1 MVQVGDY
8 LGDFPDFNGAILA
21 EFVKGVPFSGLG
33 FDDALR
39 LFLTKFHLPG
49 EAQKVDRF
57 MEAFSKEYMN
67 THPGEFSNVDTP
79 YVLAFSC
86 IMLNTDHF
94 NPGIKDDRK
103 MTRQEFISNNRGVDE
118 GLTAELLGTIY
129 DRICANEIP
138 RAAKVEASD
147 TRSILCYS
155 NPRKHGYLKK
165 VTPGHLRNTEEKFW
179 FVLKDRMLYYLE
191 SPPALGVEPLL
202 CGMLPLDCNTSY
214 QLGVSAHEGHHG
226 KWLEMKNS
234 GAGDV
239 KGLKVRHRH
248 HVHHYVESETRA
260 SFIFAAADDSEASEW
275 RAAIE
280 KALSNTREDYLEARD
295 AALRP
300 PEKPSTSSDAS
311 HEWLKL
317 KLATHVLDGLRP
329 HEVTAAKKWIA
340 GHLVQEASD
349 DSDFHHGDIDDAA
362 EQALVHVD
370 QAVFDSLPSGNEQSK
385 AALMHWMLAL
395 QPADITQVKGML
407 KGLLEGEEVEMS
419 DEDANQVML
428 EDVEALMDKVF
439 AAAGGPDSPS
449 D

>member
-57 MEAFSKEYMN
+57 MEAFSKEYMA

-94 NPGIKDDRK
+94 NPGIKADRK
-103 MTRQEFISNNRGVDE
+103 MTREEFISNNRGVDE
-118 GLTAELLGTIY
+118 GLTEELLGTIY

-214 QLGVSAHEGHHG
+214 QLGVSIHEGHHG

-234 GAGDV
+234 GEGDV

-248 HVHHYVESETRA
+248 HVHHYVESETRE
-260 SFIFAAADDSEASEW
+260 SFILRAEDETEALEW
-275 RAAIE
+275 KAAIE
-280 KALSNTREDYLEARD
+280 KALSNTREDYLASRE
-295 AALRP
+295 AALHP
-300 PEKPSTSSDAS
+300 PPKQATAGEEAD

-317 KLATHVLDGLRP
+317 KLAVSAMGGLRP
-329 HEVTAAKKWIA
+329 HEVHAAKKWMA
-340 GHLVQEASD
+340 GHLAGKASD
-349 DSDFHHGDIDDAA
+349 ASSFHTGDIDDAA

-370 QAVFDSLPSGNEQSK
+370 QEVFDSLPSGNEQSK
-385 AALMHWMLAL
+385 SALMHWMLAL
-395 QPADITQVKGML
+395 QPADISQVKIMVQ
-407 KGLLEGEEVEMS
+407 GLLEGEDVDMS

-439 AAAGGPDSPS
+439 AAAGESPS